1 MNKQKI
7 KFLSEIEAKKL
18 ILMKRTSKSFKNI
31 LTKKYQ
37 NLESFNVKQ
46 TDILYNSFLS
56 EIKKLKLIFKQRK
69 VKIHQIVISFRLLKQ
84 FLEK

>member
-7 KFLSEIEAKKL
+7 KCLSEIEAKKL

-37 NLESFNVKQ
+37 NLEGFNVKQ
-46 TDILYNSFLS
+46 TDILYNSFLL
-56 EIKKLKLIFKQRK
+56 EIKKLKLISKQRK

-84 FLEK
+84 FSEK